1 MILKLYFETEIT
13 VKLQKRSRMLDKSC
27 LVKDTKRC
35 NWSKIRYFY
44 QKRALFRQKNNFFL
58 DLLFIDSGKIE
69 YYNAKKD
76 VLSLKKVFFAKK
88 EVLLSRFCVTKEKTK
103 QE

>member
-1 MILKLYFETEIT
+1 M
-13 VKLQKRSRMLDKSC
+13 
-27 LVKDTKRC
+27 
-35 NWSKIRYFY
+35 
-44 QKRALFRQKNNFFL
+44 

-103 QE
+103 QQYKRNLPFSIGPKERETERERQDNRANKFNIEEGIV

>member
-1 MILKLYFETEIT
+1 MRKTL
-13 VKLQKRSRMLDKSC
+13 
-27 LVKDTKRC
+27 KRC

-44 QKRALFRQKNNFFL
+44 QKRDLFRRKNNFFL

-88 EVLLSRFCVTKEKTK
+88 EVLLSGFCVTKEKTK
-103 QE
+103 QQYKRELPFSFDPK